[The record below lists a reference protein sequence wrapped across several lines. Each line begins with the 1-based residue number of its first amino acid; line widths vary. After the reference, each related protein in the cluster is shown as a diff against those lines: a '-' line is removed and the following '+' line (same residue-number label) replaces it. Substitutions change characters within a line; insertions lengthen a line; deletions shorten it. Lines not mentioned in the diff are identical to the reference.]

1 MIWQDTPP
9 LRGKYRTRLGGKMT
23 RVRGKEEEEKQ
34 RNTLN
39 QKMFKHNTVYTE
51 KYVWPEERLLS
62 PSRVLDRTS
71 DKSFLEKWRRKIGNE
86 EADRI
91 VQHSIAVGKSMHTYL
106 ERKIKNKKGAL
117 LLAGD
122 PNIAMATKLAKLIIK
137 QGLKD
142 KLQEVWGVEAHLHFG
157 NYYRGIA
164 DLIGVY
170 EDEPCI
176 IDFKQK
182 RKPQLERY
190 DSIKNYFTQMAAYG
204 MAHNRMCKTKIRKG
218 VVLIATH
225 DHKFQ
230 TFTIKGDAWRKH
242 CRDFLSRLRTCMK
255 ED

>member
-1 MIWQDTPP
+1 
-9 LRGKYRTRLGGKMT
+9 
-23 RVRGKEEEEKQ
+23 
-34 RNTLN
+34 
-39 QKMFKHNTVYTE
+39 MFKHNTVYTE

-62 PSRVLDRTS
+62 PSRILDRTS
-71 DKSFLEKWRRKIGNE
+71 DKSFLEKWRRKIGDE

-91 VQHSIAVGKSMHTYL
+91 VQHSIAVGKSMHKYL
-106 ERKIKNKKGAL
+106 EGKIKNEKGAL
-117 LLAGD
+117 LLAND
-122 PNIAMATKLAKLIIK
+122 PNIAMATKFAKLIIK

-142 KLQEVWGVEAHLHFG
+142 KLQEVWGVEARVHFG
-157 NYYRGIA
+157 DYYRGIA

-176 IDFKQK
+176 VDFKQK
-182 RKPQLERY
+182 RKSQLESY

-225 DHKFQ
+225 GNKFQ
-230 TFTIKGDAWRKH
+230 KFVVEGDAWRKH

-255 ED
+255 EN

>member
-1 MIWQDTPP
+1 
-9 LRGKYRTRLGGKMT
+9 
-23 RVRGKEEEEKQ
+23 
-34 RNTLN
+34 
-39 QKMFKHNTVYTE
+39 MFKHNKTYL
-51 KYVWPEERLLS
+51 KNYGWPEERLLS
-62 PSRVLDRTS
+62 PSRILDRTS

-91 VQHSIAVGKSMHTYL
+91 VAHSIAVGKSMHTYL
-106 ERKIKNKKGAL
+106 ERIIKNKKGAL
-117 LLAGD
+117 LLASD
-122 PNIAMATKLAKLIIK
+122 PNITTATKLAKLIIQK
-137 QGLKD
+137 GLKD

-157 NYYRGIA
+157 DYYRGIA
-164 DLIGVY
+164 DLIGIY

-182 RKPQLERY
+182 RKPQLEHY

-225 DHKFQ
+225 DYKFQ

-242 CRDFLSRLRTCMK
+242 CRDFFSRLRTCMK

>member
-1 MIWQDTPP
+1 
-9 LRGKYRTRLGGKMT
+9 
-23 RVRGKEEEEKQ
+23 
-34 RNTLN
+34 
-39 QKMFKHNTVYTE
+39 MFNHNTVYTE
-51 KYVWPEERLLS
+51 KYIWPEERLLS
-62 PSRVLDRTS
+62 PSRILDRTS

-91 VQHSIAVGKSMHTYL
+91 VAHSIAVGKSMHTYL

-122 PNIAMATKLAKLIIK
+122 PNIAMATKLAELIIK
-137 QGLKD
+137 KGLKGR
-142 KLQEVWGVEAHLHFG
+142 LQEVWGVEAHLHFG

-164 DLIGVY
+164 DLIGIY

-182 RKPQLERY
+182 RKPQLEHY

-225 DHKFQ
+225 DRKFQ

-242 CRDFLSRLRTCMK
+242 CRDFLSRLKTCMK
-255 ED
+255 EN

>member
-1 MIWQDTPP
+1 M
-9 LRGKYRTRLGGKMT
+9 
-23 RVRGKEEEEKQ
+23 
-34 RNTLN
+34 
-39 QKMFKHNTVYTE
+39 
-51 KYVWPEERLLS
+51 LS

-71 DKSFLEKWRRKIGNE
+71 DKSFLEKRRRKIGNE